1 MPADGP
7 TGTYVDDTN
16 YDRHLHLVRVGK
28 DECVFR
34 AMPAGIQSEGVRVA
48 VRDTIG
54 RTIREVP
61 SRMEQVKRLGEDVV
75 VDETGIHREHAHE
88 KDNVTTAVWK

>member
-1 MPADGP
+1 
-7 TGTYVDDTN
+7 
-16 YDRHLHLVRVGK
+16 
-28 DECVFR
+28 
-34 AMPAGIQSEGVRVA
+34 MPAGIQSEGVRVA

-75 VDETGIHREHAHE
+75 VDEASVHGKQTHHQNEVA
-88 KDNVTTAVWK
+88 TAVQD